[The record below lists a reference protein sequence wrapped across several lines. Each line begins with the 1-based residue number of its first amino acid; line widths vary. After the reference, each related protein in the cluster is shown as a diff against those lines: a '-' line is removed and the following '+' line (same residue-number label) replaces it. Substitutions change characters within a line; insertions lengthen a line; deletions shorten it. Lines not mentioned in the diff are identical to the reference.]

1 MILPWHPYTSAS
13 ARATNP
19 GRPIRLDIEVYPTV
33 ARIAPGDRLRLTL
46 TAGDT
51 ALQPSPVQISR
62 LAGGRYS
69 ILRGASSIT
78 LPMASPAS
86 LATSR
91 IDWGGCNG
99 SC

>member
-1 MILPWHPYTSAS
+1 MILPWHPYSSAS
-13 ARATNP
+13 ARPTNP

-51 ALQPSPVQISR
+51 ALQPSPVQISH

-69 ILRGASSIT
+69 ILRGGSSIT

-86 LATSR
+86 LATSP
-91 IDWGGCNG
+91 ISWGGCNG

>member
-1 MILPWHPYTSAS
+1 VK
-13 ARATNP
+13 
-19 GRPIRLDIEVYPTV
+19 LDIEVYPTV

-46 TAGDT
+46 TSGDT
-51 ALQPSPVQISR
+51 ALQPSPVQISK

-69 ILRGASSIT
+69 ILHGGSSIT
-78 LPMASPAS
+78 LPMTSPAG
-86 LATSR
+86 LATSP